1 MSDQS
6 AISIEPGS
14 ALAAAAE
21 RLWLRVTAPDTHR
34 AARILSLIRKS
45 TRLLAY
51 SCSSRALRKVDA
63 GIYTQIQSALKGKT
77 KISSRSILPRAEKLF
92 TAVSDLLRFLE
103 SVPGDRTVLSGI
115 ITDNMTAADG
125 LLLALERQICAATAA
140 RALKH
145 SLDFS
150 RRAEAMRAGLAR
162 SRHEIHS
169 SKDFSASL
177 NALTLLAGFA
187 SLVAAAEGLACFD
200 VRTRLS
206 GKKTKGPRLEET
218 R

>member
-6 AISIEPGS
+6 TIPIKPAPAFAE
-14 ALAAAAE
+14 AAE
-21 RLWLRVTAPDTHR
+21 RLWLRITAPDTHR
-34 AARILSLIRKS
+34 AAKILSLIRKA

-63 GIYTQIQSALKGKT
+63 DIYTQIQSALKGKT

-145 SLDFS
+145 SLEFS
-150 RRAEAMRAGLAR
+150 SRVEAMRARLAQ

-169 SKDFSASL
+169 CRDFSASL
-177 NALTLLAGFA
+177 NALTLLDGFA
-187 SLVAAAEGLACFD
+187 GLIAAAEKLACFD
-200 VRTRLS
+200 IRARLA
-206 GKKTKGPRLEET
+206 GKERKAPAPR